1 MTFTFEELNEIGN
14 VAKQCGVNVRGLR
27 EPTIKN
33 LSCRQILKNVA
44 RIQEADLAN
53 IIEHTEFDAL
63 NRPAFVNQGGLLL
76 SASQMN
82 VRLKSDVLRKID
94 NLVD

>member
-1 MTFTFEELNEIGN
+1 MTFTFEELNEIGS
-14 VAKQCGVNVRGLR
+14 VARQCGINVRALR

-33 LSCRQILKNVA
+33 QSCRVILKNVA
-44 RIQEADLAN
+44 KIQEEDLAH

-63 NRPAFVNQGGLLL
+63 NRPSFVNQGGILV
-76 SASQMN
+76 SSSQVG
-82 VRLKSDVLRKID
+82 VRIKSDVLRKID